1 MIALPVICGLIPGT
15 RRVGKAKLLK
25 VSVSPGISR
34 RSCTDKAGTF
44 EGGGSFR
51 ITRFEDPAARSFGV
65 IACFR
70 LWQSPEPLVA
80 TRVPKRLIYVNLLV
94 MWESEPSW
102 TVSSEHPLNGHSQK

>member
-1 MIALPVICGLIPGT
+1 MKGADPFGAVEAEHSA
-15 RRVGKAKLLK
+15 V
-25 VSVSPGISR
+25 
-34 RSCTDKAGTF
+34 
-44 EGGGSFR
+44 EER

-102 TVSSEHPLNGHSQK
+102 TASSEHPLNGHSQK